1 MSIFNRFKAGASPAT
16 GDAMQTRPAPLDNM
30 STDGENDVA
39 QFRVNSPR
47 EIGTILKQLLD
58 GSTLLNL
65 HAVNGTV
72 LTSAIWTM
80 DSARGTIGFN
90 ADPRDLAVKA
100 LMESHEVVVVGY
112 IDNVKLQFEV
122 HGLMLVNGQRA
133 SVLNCAFPRELYR
146 FQRRN
151 AFRIRPLMRTSP
163 VARFRHPD
171 MPETEFSLRIIDIS
185 MGGTGLF
192 LPNDVPLMNAGTVIN
207 EVSMEFDADTR
218 LEVSMRLK
226 HVTPIKA
233 EAGGVRLGFE
243 FVRIGGEAVRTLQRF
258 IDVTQKR
265 AKMMALN

>member
-1 MSIFNRFKAGASPAT
+1 ME
-16 GDAMQTRPAPLDNM
+16 TRPAPLDNM
-30 STDGENDVA
+30 STAGDDGVE
-39 QFRVNSPR
+39 QFRVTSPR

-58 GSTLLNL
+58 GSILLNL
-65 HAVNGTV
+65 HAVDGSV

-80 DSARGTIGFN
+80 DSARGAIGFN

-100 LMESHEVVVVGY
+100 LMASHEVVVVGY

-122 HGLMLVNGQRA
+122 HGVMLVNGQRA
-133 SVLNCAFPRELYR
+133 SVLSCAFPREMYR

-163 VARFRHPD
+163 VARLRHPD
-171 MPETEFSLRIIDIS
+171 MPEMEFALRIIDVS
-185 MGGTGLF
+185 MGGAALF
-192 LPNDVPLMNAGTVIN
+192 LPNDVPLMNAGTLIN
-207 EVSMEFDADTR
+207 DVRLEFDTDTQ

-233 EAGGVRLGFE
+233 ETGGVRLGFE
-243 FVRIGGEAVRTLQRF
+243 FVRIGGDAVRTLQRF
-258 IDVTQKR
+258 VDLTQKR